1 MPKRVD
7 RLAEDEKLAVC
18 YVVAYRDPDYVR
30 TRNIRAALER
40 LSNCVLYD
48 ATNQR
53 SGWTRYFETIAKVVR
68 IRSRHNPDVYVL
80 GFRGHEI
87 FWIIRLIALGKR
99 LVFDEFMSPS
109 DALISEKKL
118 GNFGK
123 LLGYLA
129 FPLERFCLRTS
140 DHCITDT
147 LMHKDFIEKRF
158 SVAGDKIG
166 VVYVG
171 ATIPE
176 SDSGTQDKE
185 QPSSSQEKLS
195 VLFYGTFLP
204 LHGMDVLLRS
214 CHMMKDKPIV
224 FNIIGGK
231 GKALADFRK
240 MQDELQLSNVQHKT
254 WVELDELQ
262 SVYIPGADL
271 CLGGPFG
278 GTPQARRVITGKTMQ
293 FLAQSKATII
303 GRTDEPVGLVDREN
317 CLLVDQASP
326 RHLAEALDWAIAN
339 KKRLPE
345 IGRNGHKL
353 FQQRFSVE
361 SLAKQLEPALRQSR

>member
-1 MPKRVD
+1 M
-7 RLAEDEKLAVC
+7 AEDEKLRVC
-18 YVVAYRDPDYVR
+18 YVVAYRDPGYVR

-40 LSNCVLYD
+40 LSHCVLYD

-53 SGWTRYFETIAKVVR
+53 PGWTRYFETIAKVVR
-68 IRSRHNPDVYVL
+68 IRLRHNPDVYVL

-87 FWIIRLIALGKR
+87 FWLIRLIAMGKR

-123 LLGYLA
+123 VLGYLA
-129 FPLERFCLRTS
+129 FPLESFCLRIS

-147 LMHKDFIEKRF
+147 VMHKEFVAERF
-158 SVAGDKIG
+158 SVAREKID

-185 QPSSSQEKLS
+185 QPPRSRETLN

-204 LHGMDVLLRS
+204 LHGMDVLLKS
-214 CHMMKDKPIV
+214 CHLMKDKSIV

-231 GKALADFRK
+231 GKVLADFKR
-240 MQDELQLSNVQHKT
+240 MQDELQLSNVQHKA

-293 FLAQSKATII
+293 FLAQSKPTII
-303 GRTDEPVGLVDREN
+303 GRIDEPVGFVDRQN

-326 RHLAEALDWAIAN
+326 KNLAEVLNWAIAN
-339 KKRLPE
+339 KERLPE

-353 FQQRFSVE
+353 FQNTFSVE
-361 SLAKQLEPALRQSR
+361 SLAKQLEPALRQSQ

>member
-1 MPKRVD
+1 M
-7 RLAEDEKLAVC
+7 AEDGKLRVC
-18 YVVAYRDPDYVR
+18 YVVAYRDPGYVR
-30 TRNIRAALER
+30 TRNIRAALQR
-40 LSNCVLYD
+40 LNNCIVYD

-53 SGWTRYFETIAKVVR
+53 PGWTRYVETIAKVVR
-68 IRSRHNPDVYVL
+68 IRLRHNPDVYVL

-87 FWIIRLIALGKR
+87 FWLIRLIAMGKR

-118 GNFGK
+118 GNFGRVV
-123 LLGYLA
+123 GYLA
-129 FPLERFCLRTS
+129 FPIERLCLHSS

-147 LMHKDFIEKRF
+147 LMHKEFVANRF
-158 SVAGDKIG
+158 SVARDKID

-171 ATIPE
+171 ATVPK
-176 SDSGTQDKE
+176 SNLGTQDKG
-185 QPSSSQEKLS
+185 QPSTTQGTLN

-214 CHMMKDKPIV
+214 CHLMKDKPIV
-224 FNIIGGK
+224 FNIIGGR
-231 GKALADFRK
+231 GKALADFEK
-240 MQDELQLSNVQHKT
+240 MKDELQLSNVQHKT

-262 SVYIPGADL
+262 SAYIPEADL

-278 GTPQARRVITGKTMQ
+278 GTPQASRVITGKTMQ
-293 FLAQSKATII
+293 FLAQSKPTII
-303 GRTDEPVGLVDREN
+303 GRTDEPAGFVDREN
-317 CLLVDQASP
+317 CLLVNQASP
-326 RHLAEALDWAIAN
+326 RHLADVLDWAIAN

-353 FQQRFSVE
+353 FQERFSVA
-361 SLAKQLEPALRQSR
+361 SLAKQLEPALRQSQ